1 VQELRRHGADPRVT
15 DLGGATAFHCA
26 MDSGHWMLVA
36 WMIEHDADLGATDDN
51 GWTPLLRLGQ
61 M

>member
-1 VQELRRHGADPRVT
+1 
-15 DLGGATAFHCA
+15 
-26 MDSGHWMLVA
+26 MLAA